1 MYHLR
6 LIKALSYSGVVSAT
20 RKHPDVY
27 TKDKAIADAAVA
39 TGYFAIVAE
48 LEATPSGPTIKPPA
62 DAELPEPD
70 GTEGII
76 PDYEELSRQTKAE
89 LTAYAQARGIS
100 IDGCKTK
107 ADILEAI
114 SAACGGSYT
123 MMELQKEV

>member
-48 LEATPSGPTIKPPA
+48 LEATPSGPTIKPSA

-70 GTEGII
+70 GAEGII

-114 SAACGGSYT
+114 SASCGGSYT